1 METTLSSKGQI
12 VIPKEVREKL
22 GLKPGDKVRL
32 QVEDKKIVLQFHAE
46 PPEEIFVRAGGQ
58 LVDQTLREAKQAD
71 ELKIKRLLER
81 LGATE

>member
-12 VIPKEVREKL
+12 VIPKEVREKI
-22 GLKPGDKVRL
+22 GLKPGDKIRL
-32 QVEDKKIVLQFHAE
+32 QVEDKKIILHFSAK
-46 PPEEIFVRAGGQ
+46 PPEEIFVRAGDQ
-58 LVDQTLREAKQAD
+58 MVDQTLREAKQTD